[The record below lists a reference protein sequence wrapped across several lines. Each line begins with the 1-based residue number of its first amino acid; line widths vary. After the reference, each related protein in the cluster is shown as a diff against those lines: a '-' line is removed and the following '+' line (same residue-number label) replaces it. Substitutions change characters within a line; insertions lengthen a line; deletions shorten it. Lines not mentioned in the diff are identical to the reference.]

1 MVHSPQWVNQ
11 CSLPLTLDPL
21 TFQFVI
27 HTVQNPQSTPNK
39 LQNCLT
45 SGEEKEKNRGVS
57 KEIEE
62 RREREQNK
70 SREKGVAG
78 RGGRGGERREGQSRT
93 TPVCLHSVSE
103 AS

>member
-11 CSLPLTLDPL
+11 CSLLLTLDPL

-27 HTVQNPQSTPNK
+27 RTVQNPQSTPNK

-45 SGEEKEKNRGVS
+45 LGEEKEKTRGVS

-62 RREREQNK
+62 RRERAKQK
-70 SREKGVAG
+70 Q
-78 RGGRGGERREGQSRT
+78 GERSGWEGRKGDEERRT
-93 TPVCLHSVSE
+93 EPNHPILP
-103 AS
+103 AFGL